1 MASELLKRGANLETN
16 DNYGCTPLLNA
27 VKYGA
32 PESIVDILLKHG
44 ANVHAVSE
52 DGKTVLHFAAQRDNE
67 VMMRKLIERNLSPT
81 VNAED
86 IHGRTPL
93 HDAAYCGS
101 EAAAMVLTEKGVI
114 YGPHL
119 GLHFYHHLCLLWYR
133 SMRMPNPEYLTM

>member
-27 VKYGA
+27 VKSGA
-32 PESIVDILLKHG
+32 PESIVDLLLEHG

-67 VMMRKLIERNLSPT
+67 VMMRKLIERDLSNT

-86 IHGRTPL
+86 IHGQTPF
-93 HDAAYCGS
+93 HDAAYYGS
-101 EAAAMVLTEKGVI
+101 EVAARVLTEKGVI

-119 GLHFYHHLCLLWYR
+119 GLHFYHHLSLLWYR
-133 SMRMPNPEYLTM
+133 NMRRPDQCT

>member
-1 MASELLKRGANLETN
+1 METN

-32 PESIVDILLKHG
+32 PESIVDLLLEHG

-67 VMMRKLIERNLSPT
+67 VMMRKLIERELSNT

-86 IHGRTPL
+86 IHGQTPL
-93 HDAAYCGS
+93 HDAAYYGS
-101 EAAAMVLTEKGVI
+101 EVAAMVLTEKGVI
-114 YGPHL
+114 
-119 GLHFYHHLCLLWYR
+119 LWSTLRPAFLSSPQFTVVSKYA
-133 SMRMPNPEYLTM
+133 